1 LYDDSRTSQ
10 PPPPLPT
17 RLLREGDRIR
27 LNYRGYLHPIA
38 ANPNDPNAQL
48 RSTVDAEG
56 FITGRSFRILPH
68 NGVSAPANLLALP
81 YQIYLQPRRT
91 ADPPSQMPV
100 GSVVDLEYAGSSSGW
115 LGFFEQ
121 PRQGLQTVLSF
132 HQPVIVM
139 FGPSGNFE
147 SAYWGLKDR
156 NASADDR
163 GSLVRRD
170 TVSTPFFLLIG
181 QPMGDSAVSGDVI
194 DQKKNHVNFDN
205 VWIAIHPQSGLV
217 TTSEVASEVDLPPEP
232 DDADVPKELDASR
245 SMATT
250 AQNMTGR

>member
-1 LYDDSRTSQ
+1 
-10 PPPPLPT
+10 LPT

-91 ADPPSQMPV
+91 ADPPAQLPV
-100 GSVVDLEYAGSSSGW
+100 GAVVDLEYAGFASGW
-115 LGFFEQ
+115 LGALENPPAPAQ
-121 PRQGLQTVLSF
+121 RKLSF
-132 HQPVIVM
+132 HQPVIVL
-139 FGPSGNFE
+139 FGPSGNLE
-147 SAYWGLKDR
+147 SVYWGTKDI
-156 NASADDR
+156 NAQPNDPGVLENHAAITS
-163 GSLVRRD
+163 
-170 TVSTPFFLLIG
+170 PWCFLIG
-181 QPMGDSAVSGDVI
+181 QPEPEGDVAVT
-194 DQKKNHVNFDN
+194 QGRKNHLNYDN
-205 VWIAIHPQSGLV
+205 VWIAVNPQSGLV
-217 TTSEVASEVDLPPEP
+217 TTSEVGSDIDLPSVAN
-232 DDADVPKELDASR
+232 DADVSTELDASR
-245 SMATT
+245 ALVKS